1 MVNNT
6 MRPTANFMA
15 TVNWSLPPQI
25 VIVQLTIFTPV
36 GTAIAIVEME
46 NTATD
51 TGPSPDANMW

>member
-6 MRPTANFMA
+6 MSPTANFIA
-15 TVNWSLPPQI
+15 AVNCSFPPQI
-25 VIVQLTIFTPV
+25 VIVQFTIFTPV

-51 TGPSPDANMW
+51 TGPSPEANMW